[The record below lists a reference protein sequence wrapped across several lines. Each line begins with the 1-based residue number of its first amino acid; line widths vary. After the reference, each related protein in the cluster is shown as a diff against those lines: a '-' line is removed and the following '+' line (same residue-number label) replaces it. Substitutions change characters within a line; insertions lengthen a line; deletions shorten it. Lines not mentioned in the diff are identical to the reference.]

1 MNRIA
6 HLFAAVLFCCLPL
19 VAASCGAAKSPE
31 KTTEN
36 APEKSSEPHSKE
48 APESA
53 AAAGNPVVVMK
64 TSMGDIELEMFK
76 DAAPKT
82 VANFI
87 GLATGT
93 KEFTDPRTNQKVKR
107 PYYDGLIFH
116 RVIEDF
122 MIQGGC
128 PLGSGTGSPG
138 YKFADEISAKSF
150 GYDKLMVYVNGKPN
164 PKLRIGRPDFQRG
177 AVAPTVKKLNI
188 DVSNRATASANMQA
202 RETEII
208 AELEKMSYEQLLTNL
223 GYKYDDSLASKAPKR
238 GVIAMA
244 NSGPNTNG
252 SQFFINLVDTDHL
265 TCKHTV
271 FGRVIKGM
279 DVVDKI
285 GVTAVG
291 AGSKPADD
299 VRIISVRVKAKN

>member
-1 MNRIA
+1 MKLI
-6 HLFAAVLFCCLPL
+6 LPL
-19 VAASCGAAKSPE
+19 LSVLILSAGALLAQDDAAPVAKAKPAV
-31 KTTEN
+31 T
-36 APEKSSEPHSKE
+36 
-48 APESA
+48 
-53 AAAGNPVVVMK
+53 NPIVIMK
-64 TSMGDIELEMFK
+64 TSMGDIEIEMFK

-93 KEFTDPRTNQKVKR
+93 KEFTDPKTNTKVKR

-116 RVIEDF
+116 RVIKNF

-128 PLGSGTGSPG
+128 PLGTGTGSPG
-138 YKFADEISAKSF
+138 YKFADEINAKSF
-150 GYDKLMVYVNGKPN
+150 GYDKKMVFANGKPA
-164 PKLRIGRPDFQRG
+164 PGVPFSSQREFQR
-177 AVAPTVKKLNI
+177 ACVMPVMKKLGVT
-188 DVSNRATASANMQA
+188 DAAGAQA
-202 RETEII
+202 KEAEIL
-208 AELEKMSYEQLLTNL
+208 AALEKMTFEEALSNI

-271 FGRVIKGM
+271 FGRVVKGM

-285 GVTAVG
+285 GLIAVG
-291 AGSKPADD
+291 AGSKPVDD
-299 VRIISVRVKAKN
+299 VKIISVRVKGAPAIKVEK